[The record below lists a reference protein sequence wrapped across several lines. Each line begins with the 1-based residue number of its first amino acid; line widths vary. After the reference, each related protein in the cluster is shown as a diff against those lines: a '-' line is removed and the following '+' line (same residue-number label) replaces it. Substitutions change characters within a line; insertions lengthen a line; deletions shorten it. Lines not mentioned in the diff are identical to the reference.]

1 MKVITEDESG
11 GKLMLEEM
19 NRLYF
24 YGVMKIDSFKGI
36 PHLYRYIKDNED
48 DWTKYD
54 KVVVIY
60 DDAPNNPNVA
70 NQLRRVRSLLSQ
82 LKLTDKIQYF
92 PIVSF
97 EYEILT
103 TDKIEIFAQIAT
115 HEQIKYFREIG
126 KKYGTQ
132 QLYAKTRNNN
142 MFSDLYMQ
150 LKQQA
155 ENKLYKELGYI
166 DNKRLMHHITFEK
179 MCKLIFANAFKHELF
194 IDNDFRGCWNKDCCI
209 KNKRNCN
216 IVGDINLQADIKKS
230 YLLQYSIYGLMAD
243 MISGILGIENEIV
256 AIDMVKIEKQ
266 CFFNTY
272 HQ

>member
-36 PHLYRYIKDNED
+36 PYLYRYIKDNED
-48 DWTKYD
+48 DWK
-54 KVVVIY
+54 
-60 DDAPNNPNVA
+60 
-70 NQLRRVRSLLSQ
+70 
-82 LKLTDKIQYF
+82 
-92 PIVSF
+92 
-97 EYEILT
+97 
-103 TDKIEIFAQIAT
+103 
-115 HEQIKYFREIG
+115 
-126 KKYGTQ
+126 
-132 QLYAKTRNNN
+132 
-142 MFSDLYMQ
+142 Q

-155 ENKLYKELGYI
+155 ENKLYKELGYV

-179 MCKLIFANAFKHELF
+179 ICKLIFANAFKHELF
-194 IDNDFRGCWNKDCCI
+194 IDNDFRECWNKDCCI

-216 IVGDINLQADIKKS
+216 IVGDINLQADIKKC